1 MTTPDARAPSPA
13 ATESTATDTAATDA
27 ATSPSRHDTEQRFLD
42 AAERLLIEVG
52 YAGITTR
59 GLAREAGANHG
70 LIHHYFG
77 SMEELLLR
85 VLERF
90 TERLVARQR
99 AMYASQEPYIEKW
112 RKAIR
117 YLDADLPYQKIW
129 WEIQAMAWN
138 RPEFRPRI
146 SQVLSAWGDAMRDA
160 VSTALARYRLDDAP
174 LGADA
179 WVTLIVAVNE
189 GLILERLSGVT
200 RGHAE
205 LLEDIDR
212 WLENLER
219 NASGDGGESEAVGAD
234 DAAVEPNLSE
244 EAGDASR

>member
-1 MTTPDARAPSPA
+1 MPADESAAPA
-13 ATESTATDTAATDA
+13 AAVSASGPTALA
-27 ATSPSRHDTEQRFLD
+27 SGSSRQDTEQRFLD
-42 AAERLLIEVG
+42 AAERLLIDVG

-59 GLAREAGANHG
+59 RLAREAGANHG

-90 TERLVARQR
+90 TERLIARQQ
-99 AMYASQEPYIEKW
+99 AMYASPEPYIGKW
-112 RKAIR
+112 REAIR
-117 YLDADLPYQKIW
+117 YLDADRPYQKIW

-138 RPEFRPRI
+138 RPEFQPRI
-146 SQVLSAWGDAMRDA
+146 SQVLAAWGDAMRAA
-160 VSTALARYRLDDAP
+160 VTRAIGRYRLDGSP
-174 LGADA
+174 LGADE

-205 LLEDIDR
+205 LLAGIDR
-212 WLENLER
+212 WLEELER
-219 NASGDGGESEAVGAD
+219 KASAETN
-234 DAAVEPNLSE
+234 EPERE
-244 EAGDASR
+244 EADNAGG